1 MEADEELLDEEDNF
15 DGEDS
20 PVLEIVILP
29 TQVSPLLTHFR
40 MKNQRSQTIIG
51 TKVKKFSHNKLLTI
65 TLERVA
71 SPMRTT
77 EHATQS
83 TWRLPDGTSVSLT
96 DLAQKSR

>member
-29 TQVSPLLTHFR
+29 TQVSLLTHFR

-51 TKVKKFSHNKLLTI
+51 TKVKNSETSQQITHKHRRKGWGSDAHYRACHTI
-65 TLERVA
+65 Y
-71 SPMRTT
+71 
-77 EHATQS
+77 
-83 TWRLPDGTSVSLT
+83 
-96 DLAQKSR
+96 LAPT